1 MAHFQPKKKYLF
13 QFVHDGNNGTEL
25 TEVQQI
31 CMLSQ
36 EADQT
41 PGEMHESRSSSSLS
55 SLPLSDSYNPNR
67 CNEMTNNLRNFEAKH
82 GEVNC
87 RTSANVPDS
96 APPLA
101 HCMSSPPAG
110 KNNRM
115 KLNLSSDSL
124 ENYNGIEENIG
135 MARKDRLRDPLMP
148 SLTSFSTLSSQDVL
162 ISPLPSSASFS
173 NMILEGP
180 VNESLLLDGHQR
192 PWDRSAAD
200 ICDRLEKRYLSRCN
214 SRDMIDDSSLLF
226 DSKDDAESCSLPD
239 QYLSSSDEPPIL
251 HIKEEDIDDD
261 YEPRLPH
268 VTSSGRNK
276 GSGRPMEPKHNCQ
289 VCGDVAAGFH
299 CGAYVCEACKVCEFE
314 YKIETISYKPFDPDW

>member
-13 QFVHDGNNGTEL
+13 QFAHDGNDGTEL

-31 CMLSQ
+31 CLQSQ
-36 EADQT
+36 DADQT
-41 PGEMHESRSSSSLS
+41 PGELHESRSSSSLS
-55 SLPLSDSYNPNR
+55 SLPLLDSYNPNR
-67 CNEMTNNLRNFEAKH
+67 CNEFTNNLRNFEES
-82 GEVNC
+82 GVNC
-87 RTSANVPDS
+87 RTLTNPPDS
-96 APPLA
+96 TPQLK

-110 KNNRM
+110 KNSVM
-115 KLNLSSDSL
+115 NLLSDSL

-135 MARKDRLRDPLMP
+135 LARKDRQLDPLMP

-162 ISPLPSSASFS
+162 ISQLPPSSSFS

-226 DSKDDAESCSLPD
+226 DSKDDVESCSLPD
-239 QYLSSSDEPPIL
+239 QYMSSSDEPPIL
-251 HIKEEDIDDD
+251 HIKEEDINDD

-276 GSGRPMEPKHNCQ
+276 GSGRPIEPKHNCQ

-299 CGAYVCEACKVCEFE
+299 CGAYVCEACKVCKF
-314 YKIETISYKPFDPDW
+314 